1 MLRGVP
7 LIFCPRKH
15 MLRHN
20 RKASGFD
27 QNHPYWPEALGLWR
41 QGYSNT
47 QVAAQAQAQGYDLN
61 EDQVRYARNRYWT
74 ADELPA
80 RGAKWLREAVR
91 QASDA
96 YPNALQQQQDL
107 FDDNFEVFQALKERL
122 LARLRGG
129 APDTAMEL
137 AELRA
142 LMDGYARQGR
152 LLNETNDT
160 ITVLQA
166 KLGRLTPEPSALQAP
181 ENFVPDDID
190 EAEQWQG

>member
-1 MLRGVP
+1 MLQRVP
-7 LIFCPRKH
+7 FIFCPRKH
-15 MLRHN
+15 MLRQK

-27 QNHPYWPEALGLWR
+27 QNHPFWPEALGLWR

-47 QVAAQAQAQGYDLN
+47 QVAAQAQGKGYDLN

-91 QASDA
+91 EATEV
-96 YPNALQQQQDL
+96 YPNALEQQQAL
-107 FDDNFEVFQALKERL
+107 FSENYEVFLALKQRL
-122 LARLRGG
+122 LSYLNGTPPADEL
-129 APDTAMEL
+129 EL
-137 AELRA
+137 AQMKVL
-142 LMDGYARQGR
+142 LDSYARQGR

-166 KLGRLTPEPSALQAP
+166 KLGRLMPEAEPLVS
-181 ENFVPDDID
+181 EDIVPASIA

>member
-1 MLRGVP
+1 MTRQ
-7 LIFCPRKH
+7 K
-15 MLRHN
+15 

-27 QNHPYWPEALGLWR
+27 QNHEFWPKALDLWR
-41 QGYSNT
+41 RGCSNA
-47 QVAAQAQAQGYDLN
+47 QVAAQAQADGHDLN

-91 QASDA
+91 EATEV
-96 YPNALQQQQDL
+96 YPNALEQQQAL
-107 FDDNFEVFQALKERL
+107 FSENYEVFLALKQRL
-122 LARLRGG
+122 LSYLNGT
-129 APDTAMEL
+129 APADALGL
-137 AELRA
+137 AQLKVLLES
-142 LMDGYARQGR
+142 YARQGR

-166 KLGRLTPEPSALQAP
+166 KLGRLMPEAEPQVLEHIAP
-181 ENFVPDDID
+181 AHVA

>member
-15 MLRHN
+15 MLRQK

-27 QNHPYWPEALGLWR
+27 QNHPFWPEALGLWR

-91 QASDA
+91 QASEV
-96 YPNALQQQQDL
+96 YPSALEQQQAL
-107 FDDNFEVFQALKERL
+107 FSENYEVFIALKQRL
-122 LARLRGG
+122 LSYLNG
-129 APDTAMEL
+129 AAPADEL
-137 AELRA
+137 GLAQMKVLLES
-142 LMDGYARQGR
+142 YARQSR

-160 ITVLQA
+160 ITVLRA
-166 KLGRLTPEPSALQAP
+166 KLGRLMP
-181 ENFVPDDID
+181 
-190 EAEQWQG
+190 EAEPLVSEDIVPASVAEAE

>member
-1 MLRGVP
+1 MTR
-7 LIFCPRKH
+7 RK
-15 MLRHN
+15 

-27 QNHPYWPEALGLWR
+27 QEHEFWPKALDLWR
-41 QGYSNT
+41 RGYSNA
-47 QVAAQAQAQGYDLN
+47 QVSKSAQAEGYDVN
-61 EDQVRYARNRYWT
+61 EDQVRYARNRSWT

-91 QASDA
+91 QATDA
-96 YPNALQQQQDL
+96 YPNALEQQQDL

-129 APDTAMEL
+129 VPTTVMEL

-181 ENFVPDDID
+181 ENFVTDDID

>member
-1 MLRGVP
+1 
-7 LIFCPRKH
+7 
-15 MLRHN
+15 
-20 RKASGFD
+20 
-27 QNHPYWPEALGLWR
+27 
-41 QGYSNT
+41 
-47 QVAAQAQAQGYDLN
+47 
-61 EDQVRYARNRYWT
+61 
-74 ADELPA
+74 
-80 RGAKWLREAVR
+80 
-91 QASDA
+91 
-96 YPNALQQQQDL
+96 
-107 FDDNFEVFQALKERL
+107 
-122 LARLRGG
+122 
-129 APDTAMEL
+129 MEL

>member
-1 MLRGVP
+1 MLRRVP
-7 LIFCPRKH
+7 LFVCPRKH
-15 MLRHN
+15 MLRQK

-27 QNHPYWPEALGLWR
+27 QNHPFWPEALGLWR
-41 QGYSNT
+41 HGYSNA

-80 RGAKWLREAVR
+80 RGAKWLREAVQ
-91 QASDA
+91 QATEV
-96 YPNALQQQQDL
+96 YPSALEQQQAL
-107 FDDNFEVFQALKERL
+107 FSENYEVFIALKQRL
-122 LARLRGG
+122 LTYLNGTPPADEL
-129 APDTAMEL
+129 EL
-137 AELRA
+137 AQMKVL
-142 LMDGYARQGR
+142 LDSYARQGR

-166 KLGRLTPEPSALQAP
+166 KLGRLMPEAEPLVS
-181 ENFVPDDID
+181 EDMVPASIA

>member
-1 MLRGVP
+1 MLRQ
-7 LIFCPRKH
+7 K
-15 MLRHN
+15 

-27 QNHPYWPEALGLWR
+27 QNHPFWPEALGLWR

-91 QASDA
+91 EATEV
-96 YPNALQQQQDL
+96 YPSALEQQQAL
-107 FDDNFEVFQALKERL
+107 FSENYEVFIALKQRL
-122 LARLRGG
+122 LSYLNGTPPADEL
-129 APDTAMEL
+129 EL
-137 AELRA
+137 AQMKVLLES
-142 LMDGYARQGR
+142 YARQGR

-166 KLGRLTPEPSALQAP
+166 KLGRLMPEAEPQALEHIALA
-181 ENFVPDDID
+181 NVA

>member
-1 MLRGVP
+1 MLRQ
-7 LIFCPRKH
+7 K
-15 MLRHN
+15 

-27 QNHPYWPEALGLWR
+27 QNHPFWPEALGLWR
-41 QGYSNT
+41 QGYSNA
-47 QVAAQAQAQGYDLN
+47 QVAAQAQAKDYDLN

-91 QASDA
+91 EATEA
-96 YPNALQQQQDL
+96 YPSALGQQQAL
-107 FDDNFEVFQALKERL
+107 FSENYEVFIALKQRL
-122 LARLRGG
+122 LSYLNGTPPADEL
-129 APDTAMEL
+129 EL
-137 AELRA
+137 AQMKVLLES
-142 LMDGYARQGR
+142 YARQGR

-166 KLGRLTPEPSALQAP
+166 KLGRLMPEAEPQVS
-181 ENFVPDDID
+181 EDIFPGGAG